1 MIKNSGMTCENYSHT
16 LQGWANNPNSAS
28 FVTFGDQTGMEYSSE
43 VTDAIDYLINDLNW
57 DVSGLVEGS
66 CSLTVTDLTFTKEVD
81 LSTAE
86 LGNVL
91 TYTFT
96 VENTGDVD
104 LFEVEIIDND
114 LTGLSAINYTWPNA
128 DGELAA
134 GEIMTATATYT
145 VTQDDVDNGSVE
157 NLATL
162 KAKDENGDPLDETES
177 TDDLNN
183 PGKPGI
189 AGSPTI
195 TVISAAPTADLTFT
209 KEVDLSTAE
218 LGDILTYTFTVENTG
233 DVNLFEVE
241 IIDNDLTGLSAI
253 NYTWP
258 NADGELAAGE
268 IMTATATY
276 TVTQDDVDNGSVEN
290 LATLK
295 AKDENGDPLDET
307 ESTDDLNNPGKP
319 GIAGSPTITIITTP
333 PVVATPFVTIWNT
346 GNPGASGNGQII
358 IPAQGQYNYTWEN
371 LDNPAQQGSGSAN
384 GTIVLSLPAL
394 GEFKLSITPTGP
406 NPFHQIRFNDSGD
419 KMKIISV
426 ESWGTTKWSSLEKAF
441 YGAKNLTISATD
453 VPDLSQVNNMSFA
466 FASTGISTVSG
477 MDNWD
482 VSQVNN
488 MTSIFEKAADFNEN
502 INSWDVSNV
511 TVLNKA
517 FKQAES
523 FNQPL
528 NNWDVSQVIS
538 IESMFERAISFDQ
551 NINNWNLES
560 LNSMTSLFKDA
571 TSFNQPLNNWDI
583 SQINDLSDV
592 FNGAQNFN
600 QDLSSWNVEN
610 VTKMTRVFAHTNAF
624 NQSLNSW
631 NVNNVTNMNNMF
643 QSAIAFNQDLSNW
656 NVSNVNRMKS
666 MFDGAENFDQDL
678 SGWNVSSVKDM
689 DAMFKDALSFDQQLS
704 TWNLNN
710 LETAK
715 NMFDYSGMD
724 CLNYSH
730 TLKNWAENPNT
741 PTNVTLGAAMKEYS
755 TQVEEHRNNL
765 LMNLGWNIIGDSL
778 GTCLLN
784 VESKTP
790 IVFEVYPNPT
800 RDLLFIR
807 GLQGSESIE
816 LFDFNG
822 RLVYNSSNVKKEE
835 SIDLSSFASGVYY
848 LTIKSENQIKTTHK
862 IIKTN

>member
-218 LGDILTYTFTVENTG
+218 LGNVLTYTFTVENTGDVDLFEVEIIDNDLTGLSAINYTWPNADGELAAGEIMTATATYTVTQDDVDNGSVENLATLKAKDENGDPLDETESTDDLNNPGKPGIAGSPTITVISAAPTADLTFTKEVDLSTAELGDVLTYTFTVENTG

-319 GIAGSPTITIITTP
+319 GIAGSPTITVISAAPTADLTFTKE
-333 PVVATPFVTIWNT
+333 VDLSTAELGDVLTYTFTVENT
-346 GNPGASGNGQII
+346 GDIDLFEVEII
-358 IPAQGQYNYTWEN
+358 DNDLTGLSAINYTWPNADGELAAGEIMTATATYTVTQDDVDNGSVEN
-371 LDNPAQQGSGSAN
+371 LATLKAKDGNGDPLDETESTDDLNKTGKPGIAGSP
-384 GTIVLSLPAL
+384 TITV
-394 GEFKLSITPTGP
+394 
-406 NPFHQIRFNDSGD
+406 
-419 KMKIISV
+419 
-426 ESWGTTKWSSLEKAF
+426 
-441 YGAKNLTISATD
+441 ISAAPTAD
-453 VPDLSQVNNMSFA
+453 LTFTKEVDLSTAEQGDVLTYPFTVEN
-466 FASTGISTVSG
+466 TG
-477 MDNWD
+477 D
-482 VSQVNN
+482 VDL
-488 MTSIFEKAADFNEN
+488 FEVEIID
-502 INSWDVSNV
+502 
-511 TVLNKA
+511 
-517 FKQAES
+517 
-523 FNQPL
+523 
-528 NNWDVSQVIS
+528 
-538 IESMFERAISFDQ
+538 
-551 NINNWNLES
+551 
-560 LNSMTSLFKDA
+560 
-571 TSFNQPLNNWDI
+571 
-583 SQINDLSDV
+583 NDLT
-592 FNGAQNFN
+592 G
-600 QDLSSWNVEN
+600 L
-610 VTKMTRVFAHTNAF
+610 
-624 NQSLNSW
+624 
-631 NVNNVTNMNNMF
+631 
-643 QSAIAFNQDLSNW
+643 SAINYTWPNA
-656 NVSNVNRMKS
+656 
-666 MFDGAENFDQDL
+666 DG
-678 SGWNVSSVKDM
+678 
-689 DAMFKDALSFDQQLS
+689 
-704 TWNLNN
+704 
-710 LETAK
+710 
-715 NMFDYSGMD
+715 
-724 CLNYSH
+724 
-730 TLKNWAENPNT
+730 
-741 PTNVTLGAAMKEYS
+741 
-755 TQVEEHRNNL
+755 
-765 LMNLGWNIIGDSL
+765 
-778 GTCLLN
+778 
-784 VESKTP
+784 
-790 IVFEVYPNPT
+790 
-800 RDLLFIR
+800 
-807 GLQGSESIE
+807 
-816 LFDFNG
+816 
-822 RLVYNSSNVKKEE
+822 
-835 SIDLSSFASGVYY
+835 
-848 LTIKSENQIKTTHK
+848 
-862 IIKTN
+862 

>member
-218 LGDILTYTFTVENTG
+218 LGNVLTYTFTVENTGDVDLFEVEIIDNDLTGLSAINYTWPNADGELAAGEIMTATATYTVTQDDVDNGSVENLATLKAKDENGDPLDETESTDDLNNPGKPGIAGSPTITVISAAPTADLTFTKEVDLSTAELGNVLTYTFTVENTGDVDLFEVEIIDNDLTRLSAISNTWPNVDGELAAGEIKTATDTYTVTQDDVDNGRVENLATLEAKDENGDPLDDTESTDDLNNPGKPGIAGSPTITVISAAPTADLTFTKEVDLSTAELGDVLTYTFTVENTG

-319 GIAGSPTITIITTP
+319 GIAGSPTITVISAAPTADLTFTKEVDLSTAELGDILTYTFT
-333 PVVATPFVTIWNT
+333 VENT
-346 GNPGASGNGQII
+346 G
-358 IPAQGQYNYTWEN
+358 
-371 LDNPAQQGSGSAN
+371 D
-384 GTIVLSLPAL
+384 
-394 GEFKLSITPTGP
+394 
-406 NPFHQIRFNDSGD
+406 
-419 KMKIISV
+419 
-426 ESWGTTKWSSLEKAF
+426 
-441 YGAKNLTISATD
+441 
-453 VPDLSQVNNMSFA
+453 
-466 FASTGISTVSG
+466 
-477 MDNWD
+477 
-482 VSQVNN
+482 
-488 MTSIFEKAADFNEN
+488 
-502 INSWDVSNV
+502 
-511 TVLNKA
+511 
-517 FKQAES
+517 
-523 FNQPL
+523 
-528 NNWDVSQVIS
+528 
-538 IESMFERAISFDQ
+538 
-551 NINNWNLES
+551 
-560 LNSMTSLFKDA
+560 
-571 TSFNQPLNNWDI
+571 
-583 SQINDLSDV
+583 
-592 FNGAQNFN
+592 
-600 QDLSSWNVEN
+600 
-610 VTKMTRVFAHTNAF
+610 
-624 NQSLNSW
+624 
-631 NVNNVTNMNNMF
+631 
-643 QSAIAFNQDLSNW
+643 
-656 NVSNVNRMKS
+656 
-666 MFDGAENFDQDL
+666 
-678 SGWNVSSVKDM
+678 
-689 DAMFKDALSFDQQLS
+689 
-704 TWNLNN
+704 
-710 LETAK
+710 
-715 NMFDYSGMD
+715 
-724 CLNYSH
+724 
-730 TLKNWAENPNT
+730 
-741 PTNVTLGAAMKEYS
+741 
-755 TQVEEHRNNL
+755 
-765 LMNLGWNIIGDSL
+765 
-778 GTCLLN
+778 
-784 VESKTP
+784 
-790 IVFEVYPNPT
+790 
-800 RDLLFIR
+800 
-807 GLQGSESIE
+807 
-816 LFDFNG
+816 
-822 RLVYNSSNVKKEE
+822 
-835 SIDLSSFASGVYY
+835 IDL
-848 LTIKSENQIKTTHK
+848 
-862 IIKTN
+862 

>member
-16 LQGWANNPNSAS
+16 LKGWANNPNTAS

-66 CSLTVTDLTFTKEVD
+66 CSLTVTDLTFTKEVDLSTAELGNVLTYTFTVENTGDVDLFEVEIIDNDLTGLSAINYTWPNADGELAAGEIMTATATYTVTQDDVDNGSVENLATLKAKDENGDPLDETESTDDLNNPGKPGIAGSPTITVISAAPTADLTFTKEVD

-295 AKDENGDPLDET
+295 AKDENGGPLDETESTDDLNNPGKPGIAGSPTITVISAAPTADLTFTKEVDLSTAEQGDVLNYTFTVENTGDVDLFEVEIIDNDLTGLSAINYTWPNADGELAAGEIMTATATYTVTQDDVDNGSVENLATLKAKDENGDPLDET

-319 GIAGSPTITIITTP
+319 GIAGSPTITVISAAPTADLTFTKEVDLSTAELGDILTYTFT
-333 PVVATPFVTIWNT
+333 VENT
-346 GNPGASGNGQII
+346 GDIDLFEVEII
-358 IPAQGQYNYTWEN
+358 DNDLTGLSAINYTW
-371 LDNPAQQGSGSAN
+371 
-384 GTIVLSLPAL
+384 
-394 GEFKLSITPTGP
+394 
-406 NPFHQIRFNDSGD
+406 
-419 KMKIISV
+419 
-426 ESWGTTKWSSLEKAF
+426 
-441 YGAKNLTISATD
+441 
-453 VPDLSQVNNMSFA
+453 
-466 FASTGISTVSG
+466 
-477 MDNWD
+477 
-482 VSQVNN
+482 
-488 MTSIFEKAADFNEN
+488 
-502 INSWDVSNV
+502 
-511 TVLNKA
+511 
-517 FKQAES
+517 
-523 FNQPL
+523 
-528 NNWDVSQVIS
+528 
-538 IESMFERAISFDQ
+538 
-551 NINNWNLES
+551 
-560 LNSMTSLFKDA
+560 
-571 TSFNQPLNNWDI
+571 
-583 SQINDLSDV
+583 
-592 FNGAQNFN
+592 
-600 QDLSSWNVEN
+600 
-610 VTKMTRVFAHTNAF
+610 
-624 NQSLNSW
+624 
-631 NVNNVTNMNNMF
+631 
-643 QSAIAFNQDLSNW
+643 
-656 NVSNVNRMKS
+656 
-666 MFDGAENFDQDL
+666 
-678 SGWNVSSVKDM
+678 
-689 DAMFKDALSFDQQLS
+689 
-704 TWNLNN
+704 
-710 LETAK
+710 
-715 NMFDYSGMD
+715 
-724 CLNYSH
+724 
-730 TLKNWAENPNT
+730 
-741 PTNVTLGAAMKEYS
+741 
-755 TQVEEHRNNL
+755 
-765 LMNLGWNIIGDSL
+765 
-778 GTCLLN
+778 
-784 VESKTP
+784 
-790 IVFEVYPNPT
+790 
-800 RDLLFIR
+800 
-807 GLQGSESIE
+807 
-816 LFDFNG
+816 
-822 RLVYNSSNVKKEE
+822 
-835 SIDLSSFASGVYY
+835 
-848 LTIKSENQIKTTHK
+848 
-862 IIKTN
+862 

>member
-66 CSLTVTDLTFTKEVD
+66 CSLTVTDLTFTKEVDLSTAELGNVLTYTFTVENTGDVDLFEVEIIDNDLTGLSAINYTWPNADGELAAGEIMTATATYTVTQDDVDNGSVENLATLKAKDENGDPLDETESTDDLNNPGKPGIAGSPTITVISAAPTADLTFTKEVD

-319 GIAGSPTITIITTP
+319 GIAGSPTITVISAAPTADLTFTKEVDLSTAELGNVLTYTFTVENTGDVDLFEVEIIDNDLTGLSAINYTWPNADGELAAGEIMTATATYTVTQDDVDNGSVENLATLKAKDENGDPLDETESTDDLNNPGKPGIAGSPTITVISAAPTADLTFTKEVDLSTAELGNVLTYTFTVENTGDVDLFEVEIIDNDLTGLSAINYTWPNADGELAAGEIMTATATYTVTQDDVDNGSVENLATLKAKDENGDPLDETESTDDLNNPGKPGIAGSPTITIITTP

-419 KMKIISV
+419 KLKIIS
-426 ESWGTTKWSSLEKAF
+426 
-441 YGAKNLTISATD
+441 
-453 VPDLSQVNNMSFA
+453 
-466 FASTGISTVSG
+466 
-477 MDNWD
+477 
-482 VSQVNN
+482 
-488 MTSIFEKAADFNEN
+488 
-502 INSWDVSNV
+502 
-511 TVLNKA
+511 
-517 FKQAES
+517 
-523 FNQPL
+523 
-528 NNWDVSQVIS
+528 
-538 IESMFERAISFDQ
+538 
-551 NINNWNLES
+551 
-560 LNSMTSLFKDA
+560 
-571 TSFNQPLNNWDI
+571 
-583 SQINDLSDV
+583 
-592 FNGAQNFN
+592 
-600 QDLSSWNVEN
+600 
-610 VTKMTRVFAHTNAF
+610 
-624 NQSLNSW
+624 
-631 NVNNVTNMNNMF
+631 
-643 QSAIAFNQDLSNW
+643 
-656 NVSNVNRMKS
+656 
-666 MFDGAENFDQDL
+666 
-678 SGWNVSSVKDM
+678 
-689 DAMFKDALSFDQQLS
+689 
-704 TWNLNN
+704 
-710 LETAK
+710 
-715 NMFDYSGMD
+715 
-724 CLNYSH
+724 
-730 TLKNWAENPNT
+730 
-741 PTNVTLGAAMKEYS
+741 
-755 TQVEEHRNNL
+755 
-765 LMNLGWNIIGDSL
+765 
-778 GTCLLN
+778 
-784 VESKTP
+784 
-790 IVFEVYPNPT
+790 
-800 RDLLFIR
+800 
-807 GLQGSESIE
+807 
-816 LFDFNG
+816 
-822 RLVYNSSNVKKEE
+822 EE
-835 SIDLSSFASGVYY
+835 S
-848 LTIKSENQIKTTHK
+848 
-862 IIKTN
+862 